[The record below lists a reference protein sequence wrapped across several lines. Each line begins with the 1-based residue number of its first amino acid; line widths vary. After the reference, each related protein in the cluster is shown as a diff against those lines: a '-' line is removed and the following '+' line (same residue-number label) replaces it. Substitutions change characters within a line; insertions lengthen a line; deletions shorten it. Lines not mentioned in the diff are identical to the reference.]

1 MMITWRWQAVS
12 ATLLGLMMLESV
24 AAQTYGPG
32 VTNSEIKIGQTMPYS
47 GPLLGSRR
55 HRYNRTCLFS
65 YD

>member
-12 ATLLGLMMLESV
+12 ATLLGLMMLELV

-47 GPLLGSRR
+47 GPLSAAGVIGTPNLPI
-55 HRYNRTCLFS
+55 FI
-65 YD
+65 